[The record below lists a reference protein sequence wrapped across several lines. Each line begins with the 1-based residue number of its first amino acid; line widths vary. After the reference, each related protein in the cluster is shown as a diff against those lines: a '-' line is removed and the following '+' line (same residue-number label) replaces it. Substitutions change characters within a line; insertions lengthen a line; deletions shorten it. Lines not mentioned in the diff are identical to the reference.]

1 MKAPFLAT
9 LLCGSAQAVELQSG
23 YVLAD
28 DVAPP
33 PAPAAVV
40 KSTVWYHGTT
50 DAAAG
55 GGDNIVGAT
64 AAITAFA
71 AKEKAGRFGFGAP
84 FLKEAGAGDVPLKS
98 FFSESLQ
105 DTLTTASTEG
115 LAWASAHGYKFMQI
129 EGYCSTEADPGGA
142 EELVQYWSAGRNDSY
157 IVAKGSSDEN
167 SAKSAK

>member
-1 MKAPFLAT
+1 MKAFLTT

-23 YVLAD
+23 YALAD
-28 DVAPP
+28 DIAPP
-33 PAPAAVV
+33 PAPAVV
-40 KSTVWYHGTT
+40 TSTVWYHGT

-55 GGDNIVGAT
+55 GGDNIVGTT

-71 AKEKAGRFGFGAP
+71 AKEKAAKFGPGAP
-84 FLKEAGAGDVPLKS
+84 FLKEAGAGDAPLKS

-115 LAWASAHGYKFMQI
+115 LAWASDPAHGYKFMQI
-129 EGYCSTEADPGGA
+129 EGYCSAKADPGGA
-142 EELVQYWSAGRNDSY
+142 DELVQYWSAGRNDSY